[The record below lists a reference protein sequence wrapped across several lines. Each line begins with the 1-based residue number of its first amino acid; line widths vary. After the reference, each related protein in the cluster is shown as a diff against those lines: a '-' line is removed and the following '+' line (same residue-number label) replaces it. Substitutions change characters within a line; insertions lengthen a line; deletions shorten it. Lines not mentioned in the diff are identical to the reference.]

1 MVHLHAA
8 GRSVPVN
15 RRIVRACLLA
25 AGLMAMSAAP
35 ALATH
40 THVMQV
46 GNGQCVILAQNG
58 HEKDV
63 ALPTPVFDHNPNVD
77 IAPTLD
83 RMHPLHV
90 LVHKGVPGDH
100 NALEVSGTGVGDAL
114 CAAGYVGR

>member
-1 MVHLHAA
+1 
-8 GRSVPVN
+8 VN
-15 RRIVRACLLA
+15 RRLVRVCLLA
-25 AGLMAMSAAP
+25 AGLLAMSAAP

-46 GNGQCVILAQNG
+46 GSGQCVILAPNG

-63 ALPTPVFDHNPNVD
+63 ALPTAVFDHNPNVD
-77 IAPTLD
+77 IAPALD

-100 NALEVSGTGVGDAL
+100 NALEVSGTGLGDAL
-114 CAAGYVGR
+114 CSAGYVGR

>member
-1 MVHLHAA
+1 MKRLVRVTLFA
-8 GRSVPVN
+8 G
-15 RRIVRACLLA
+15 ALLA
-25 AGLMAMSAAP
+25 LSAAP

-58 HEKDV
+58 GEEDV
-63 ALPTPVFDHNPNVD
+63 ILPLAVFDNNPNVD
-77 IAPTLD
+77 VGTADAT

-100 NALEVSGTGVGDAL
+100 NLMEVYGTTAGNNL
-114 CAAGYVGR
+114 CSAGYVGN